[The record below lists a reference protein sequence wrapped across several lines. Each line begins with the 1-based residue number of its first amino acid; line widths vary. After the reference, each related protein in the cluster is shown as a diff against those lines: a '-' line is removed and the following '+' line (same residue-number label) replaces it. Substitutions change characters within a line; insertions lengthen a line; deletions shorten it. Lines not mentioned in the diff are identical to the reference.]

1 MRDNTAFCNTENK
14 GEIINEREQEG
25 EGGESKAMIKWSKAG
40 GVSLHV
46 TAKHTHL
53 PTSES

>member
-1 MRDNTAFCNTENK
+1 MNGSR
-14 GEIINEREQEG
+14 GETKR
-25 EGGESKAMIKWSKAG
+25 GESKAMIKWSKAG